1 MYSKYGTIYLN
12 IQKHS
17 EYVRYRD
24 DLTMISHIFCG
35 LKFCNFYSGE
45 NIMNPRKKMMKKS
58 ILSCLLAGLGAGAG
72 ILPIHASTPA
82 IAVSDPN
89 QTISSPIHYEG
100 HKEGTLYPGQGI
112 IYVPEKAS
120 GGTIT
125 IAPSDGEM
133 TGDFDIPYDHWAIR
147 KIKYY
152 GEITSSNIT
161 SRPEIRNV
169 IGIETD
175 SQYRGKIEIKEGT
188 KIALT
193 AKGIGIIGTVI
204 YNPMWSSGY
213 DNGEISPVIH
223 LPKNASLSF
232 VRTGTKTMNTQ
243 IWGLFNGAG
252 KMNADENLSIAMKAE
267 LSFPPTESIYR
278 PYDTSD
284 TEVAAVVNMH
294 GAVSLGDGYH
304 LSSEVT
310 APEGKIDGYISGI
323 ESGKQYNSPF
333 DMNGASLTLGKG
345 GKIDVSLTNNRD
357 YPTLYRNNLKIS
369 SFYARDTNIYIKDD
383 NTYTSWLGKNIKASS
398 VDGTGIYDSDRRYSP
413 HEVTIGNNF
422 TQKIILEEG
431 TMTGSI
437 DGVRIKSE
445 NKTKAMKVNIG
456 DHFTVSIN
464 NLGSTTT
471 STAFHA
477 SSSDIHIGDNANIIN
492 HQYSTK
498 WSDFY
503 AEFSK
508 SYEWKVCG
516 LKNSGATIALGKDS
530 AINVA
535 WHNQTNRSDIYSRV
549 IGISL
554 FKNIIIID
562 TAAFKRKGL
571 LSIGENGETTVS
583 GSNVPYIIG
592 IETPHDGF
600 IELGKNHTLS
610 VNASESNNNV
620 LGYLMCGGHIYADDE
635 FTLAVNGVT
644 DLTDAK
650 MYGIYNGL
658 GTFEGRN
665 TFSMEAKGKGYAYLA
680 GIYNG
685 RWNLPNY
692 VLYWNDNDPNAAES
706 KVTMGDHF
714 HMVVENDGLAYGIH
728 NDTNKINDG
737 DKEISAHTSIGKNA
751 DLSVK
756 GDEAYGIYS
765 SGKDNETLLD
775 DGASLAVE
783 GKTKSSGVYSGG
795 GALVKFAGSV
805 NLLFTGGGD
814 RKAVVSEG
822 EGSLS
827 EMTGN
832 GRKIISGNLSSKDE
846 GKISIAMDT
855 GDSSLT
861 GKSSVKK
868 GNTQITLKNGARW
881 KGDSSVEG
889 GTMNLSMYRGAVW
902 EGASLVHEG
911 SASVS
916 MDKGSLWKITGE
928 SHVTRLSL
936 NGSAMADMAYN
947 KDDHILT
954 IDHFIGKDG
963 VLNMKSDLESQT
975 GGDRVHIGESDEGS
989 SGFISVYDRSL
1000 ATGSKVVGN
1009 RLLLLVTDD
1018 SGKSSFEGKDLD
1030 TGGLWDVT
1038 PSIQQGG
1045 TFTDENGTPVGN
1057 GNEWYLVKIQKKIS
1071 KDADTLARNM
1081 KGNYGFYRQ
1090 SIDTLRQRLG
1100 DLRYDGQ
1107 REDRND
1113 IWARN
1118 SHGEFEADGYS
1129 GKYNFLQV
1137 GMDREA
1143 NRKSYYGFLVERGIS
1158 NPYYH
1163 MGSGKNHSLSYAL
1176 YATWLG
1182 DRGSYTDI
1190 VAKVGRNDGHIRT
1203 FSENEEGSWRENVR
1217 SLSFEYGR
1225 NLSLGKGY
1233 FIEPE
1238 VQLTLGH
1245 LSDNSYTTSHGTRVH
1260 QESFHSAIGRVG
1272 MVIGRKAMNRK
1283 HPFDF
1288 YAKISLLHEFGGNR
1302 SYTLDRT
1309 NNYGDAETFSG
1320 SDSYKDSWLE
1330 AGIGGNL
1337 QINDRTFLYMDAEK
1351 SFGSYFS
1358 KKWQYNL
1365 GIRWT
1370 F

>member
-1 MYSKYGTIYLN
+1 
-12 IQKHS
+12 
-17 EYVRYRD
+17 
-24 DLTMISHIFCG
+24 MISHIFCG

-82 IAVSDPN
+82 ITVSDPN

-100 HKEGTLYPGQGI
+100 QKEGTLGPGQGI
-112 IYVPEKAS
+112 IYVPKKAS

-133 TGDFDIPYDHWAIR
+133 TGDFDIPSDFWAVR
-147 KIKYY
+147 KKEYY
-152 GEITSSNIT
+152 GEMYSTDH
-161 SRPEIRNV
+161 RVHAEIRNV

-175 SQYRGKIEIKEGT
+175 SQYHGKIEIKEGT

-193 AKGIGIIGTVI
+193 AKGKGIIGTVI

-213 DNGEISPVIH
+213 DNGDISPVIH

-232 VRTGTKTMNTQ
+232 ARTGTKTMNTQ

-267 LSFPPTESIYR
+267 LSSPPTGSIYR
-278 PYDTSD
+278 PFDTSA
-284 TEVAAVVNMH
+284 TEVAAVVNSH

-310 APEGKIDGYISGI
+310 APEGKIDGRISGI
-323 ESGKQYNSPF
+323 ESGRQYNYPF
-333 DMNGASLTLGKG
+333 DMKGASLTLGKG

-357 YPTLYRNNLKIS
+357 YPTLYRNFLTIS
-369 SFYARDTNIYIKDD
+369 SMYAEDTNIYIKDD
-383 NTYTSWLGKNIKASS
+383 NTYTSWLGKNIKAIL
-398 VDGTGIYDSDRRYSP
+398 VDGIGIYDNGQRYNANNSP
-413 HEVTIGNNF
+413 HEVTIGNHF
-422 TQKIILEEG
+422 TQKIILEDG
-431 TMTGSI
+431 TMTASI
-437 DGVRIKSE
+437 DGVRFKSE
-445 NKTKAMKVNIG
+445 NRTKAMKVNIG

-477 SSSDIHIGDNANIIN
+477 SSSDIHIGDSTNIIN

-498 WSDFY
+498 WSDLY
-503 AEFSK
+503 EG
-508 SYEWKVCG
+508 SYYYDAWKVYG

-535 WHNQTNRSDIYSRV
+535 WHNQTNRSDIYSKV

-554 FKNIIIID
+554 FKNSMTLD
-562 TAAFKRKGL
+562 KAAFQRKGL

-583 GSNVPYIIG
+583 GSNVSYIIG
-592 IETPHDGF
+592 IETPQDGF

-620 LGYLMCGGHIYADDE
+620 LGYLMSGGHIYADDE
-635 FTLAVNGVT
+635 FTLSVNGVT

-650 MYGIYNGL
+650 MYGIYNSL
-658 GTFEGRN
+658 GTFEGKN

-692 VLYWNDNDPNAAES
+692 LLPFNDNDPNAAEI
-706 KVTMGDHF
+706 KVTMGDNF
-714 HMVVENDGLAYGIH
+714 HMAVENDGLAYGIH

-805 NLLFTGGGD
+805 NLFSTGGGD

-832 GRKIISGNLSSKDE
+832 GRKIISGDLSSKDE
-846 GKISIAMDT
+846 GRISIAMDT

-861 GKSSVKK
+861 GNSSVEK
-868 GNTQITLKNGARW
+868 GNTQITLKNGSRW
-881 KGDSSVEG
+881 KGDSSVDG
-889 GTMNLSMYRGAVW
+889 GAMNLSMERSAVW
-902 EGASLVHEG
+902 EGASLLHEG

-916 MDKGSLWKITGE
+916 MDNGSLWKITGE
-928 SHVTRLSL
+928 SHVTSLSL

-947 KDDHILT
+947 KDDHTLT
-954 IDHFIGKDG
+954 IDHFSGKDG
-963 VLNMKSDLESQT
+963 VLNMKSDLGSET
-975 GGDRVHIGESDEGS
+975 DGDKVHILEAEDSS
-989 SGFISVYDRSL
+989 SGFISVYDKSL
-1000 ATGSKVVGN
+1000 ATGSTVVGN
-1009 RLLLLVTDD
+1009 KTLLLVTDD
-1018 SGKSSFEGKDLD
+1018 SGKAVFEGKDLD
-1030 TGGLWDVT
+1030 TGGLWDIT
-1038 PSIQQGG
+1038 PSIQRGDTILDDSGNPKGG
-1045 TFTDENGTPVGN
+1045 EK
-1057 GNEWYLVKIQKKIS
+1057 EWYLVKLQKKTTE
-1071 KDADTLARNM
+1071 DANTLIQGM
-1081 KGNYGFYRQ
+1081 KGTYGLYREAL
-1090 SIDTLRQRLG
+1090 DTLRQRLG
-1100 DLRYDGQ
+1100 DLRHDGQ

-1118 SHGEFEADGYS
+1118 SHGEYEIHGYA

-1158 NPYYH
+1158 NSSYH
-1163 MGSGKNHSLSYAL
+1163 MGSGKNHTLSYAL

-1182 DRGSYTDI
+1182 DDGSYTDI
-1190 VAKVGRNDGHIRT
+1190 IAKTGRNDGRIRT

-1217 SLSFEYGR
+1217 SLSIEYGR
-1225 NLSLGKGY
+1225 TLPLGSGY
-1233 FIEPE
+1233 FVEPE
-1238 VQLTLGH
+1238 AQLILGRLGDH
-1245 LSDNSYTTSHGTRVH
+1245 SYTTSQGTHVH
-1260 QESFHSAIGRVG
+1260 QESFDSAIGRVG
-1272 MVIGRKAMNRK
+1272 LVLGRKSADRK
-1283 HPFDF
+1283 NPFDF
-1288 YAKISLLHEFGGNR
+1288 YAKVSLLHEFGGNR
-1302 SYTLDRT
+1302 SYTLNRI
-1309 NNYGDAETFSG
+1309 NNYGDAESVSG
-1320 SDSYKDSWLE
+1320 TDSYRDTWVE

-1337 QINDRTFLYMDAEK
+1337 TINDSTFLYMDAEK
-1351 SFGSYFS
+1351 SFGSHFS

>member
-1 MYSKYGTIYLN
+1 
-12 IQKHS
+12 
-17 EYVRYRD
+17 
-24 DLTMISHIFCG
+24 MISHIFCG

-45 NIMNPRKKMMKKS
+45 NIMNPRKKIMKKS

-82 IAVSDPN
+82 IKVSDPN
-89 QTISSPIHYEG
+89 QTISSPIHYKGRE
-100 HKEGTLYPGQGI
+100 EGTLDPGQGI
-112 IYVPEKAS
+112 IYVPKKAS

-133 TGDFDIPYDHWAIR
+133 TGDFDIPHDYSATR
-147 KIKYY
+147 KKEYY
-152 GEITSSNIT
+152 GEIYSTSLRT
-161 SRPEIRNV
+161 YPEIRNV

-193 AKGIGIIGTVI
+193 AKGKGIIGTVI

-213 DNGEISPVIH
+213 DNGDISPVIH

-232 VRTGTKTMNTQ
+232 ARTGTKTMNTQ

-267 LSFPPTESIYR
+267 LSSPPTGSIYR
-278 PYDTSD
+278 PFDTSA
-284 TEVAAVVNMH
+284 TEVAAVVNSH

-310 APEGKIDGYISGI
+310 APEGKIDGRISGI
-323 ESGKQYNSPF
+323 ESGRQYNYPF
-333 DMNGASLTLGKG
+333 DMKGASLTLGKG

-357 YPTLYRNNLKIS
+357 YPTLYRNFLTIS
-369 SFYARDTNIYIKDD
+369 SMYAEDTNIYIKDD
-383 NTYTSWLGKNIKASS
+383 NTYTSWLGKNIKAIL
-398 VDGTGIYDSDRRYSP
+398 VDGIGIYDNGQRYNANNSP
-413 HEVTIGNNF
+413 HEVTIGNHF
-422 TQKIILEEG
+422 TQKIILEDG
-431 TMTGSI
+431 TMTASI
-437 DGVRIKSE
+437 DGVRFKSE
-445 NKTKAMKVNIG
+445 NRTKAMKVNIG

-477 SSSDIHIGDNANIIN
+477 SSSDIHIGDSTNIIN

-498 WSDFY
+498 WSDLY
-503 AEFSK
+503 EG
-508 SYEWKVCG
+508 SYYYDAWKVYG

-535 WHNQTNRSDIYSRV
+535 WHNQTNRSDIYSKV

-554 FKNIIIID
+554 FKNSMTLD
-562 TAAFKRKGL
+562 KAAFQRKGL

-583 GSNVPYIIG
+583 GSNVSYIIG
-592 IETPHDGF
+592 IETPQDGF

-620 LGYLMCGGHIYADDE
+620 LGYLMSGGHIYADDE
-635 FTLAVNGVT
+635 FTLSVNGVT

-650 MYGIYNGL
+650 MYGIYNSL
-658 GTFEGRN
+658 GTFEGKN

-692 VLYWNDNDPNAAES
+692 LLPFNDNDPNAAEI
-706 KVTMGDHF
+706 KVTMGDNF
-714 HMVVENDGLAYGIH
+714 HMAVENDGLAYGIH

-805 NLLFTGGGD
+805 NLLSTGGGD

-832 GRKIISGNLSSKDE
+832 GRKIISGDLSSKDE

-861 GKSSVKK
+861 GKSSVEK
-868 GNTQITLKNGARW
+868 GNTQIALKNGARW

-889 GTMNLSMYRGAVW
+889 GTMNLSIYRGAVW

-947 KDDHILT
+947 KDDHTLT
-954 IDHFIGKDG
+954 IDHFSGKDG

-1045 TFTDENGTPVGN
+1045 TFTDENGNPVGN
-1057 GNEWYLVKIQKKIS
+1057 ENEWYLVKIQKKIS
-1071 KDADTLARNM
+1071 NDADTLNRSM

-1100 DLRYDGQ
+1100 DLRHDGQ

-1129 GKYNFLQV
+1129 GRYNFLQV
-1137 GMDREA
+1137 GMDSRA

-1158 NPYYH
+1158 NPSYH

>member
-1 MYSKYGTIYLN
+1 
-12 IQKHS
+12 
-17 EYVRYRD
+17 
-24 DLTMISHIFCG
+24 MISHIFCG

-45 NIMNPRKKMMKKS
+45 NIMNPRKKIMKKS

-82 IAVSDPN
+82 ITVSDPN
-89 QTISSPIHYEG
+89 QTISSPIHYKGRE
-100 HKEGTLYPGQGI
+100 EGTLDPGQGI

-133 TGDFDIPYDHWAIR
+133 TGDFDIPRDFWAIR
-147 KIKYY
+147 KKEYY
-152 GEITSSNIT
+152 GQIYSTSLRT
-161 SRPEIRNV
+161 YPEIRNV

-193 AKGIGIIGTVI
+193 TKGKGFIGTVI

-213 DNGEISPVIH
+213 DDNGNISPVIH
-223 LPKNASLSF
+223 LQKNAFLSF
-232 VRTGTKTMNTQ
+232 VRTGTETMNTQ

-267 LSFPPTESIYR
+267 LSSPTTGKIYE
-278 PYDTSD
+278 PFYTSD
-284 TEVAAVVNMH
+284 TEVAAVVNIH

-323 ESGKQYNSPF
+323 ESGKQLNYQFN
-333 DMNGASLTLGKG
+333 MKGASLTLGKG
-345 GKIDVSLTNNRD
+345 GKIDVSLTNNRE
-357 YPTLYRNNLKIS
+357 YATLYRNNLEIS

-398 VDGTGIYDSDRRYSP
+398 VDGIRIHDSDRRYSP
-413 HEVTIGNNF
+413 HEVTIGNHF
-422 TQKIILEEG
+422 TQNIILEEG

-437 DGVRIKSE
+437 DGVRLKSE
-445 NKTKAMKVNIG
+445 NKTRAMKVDIG
-456 DHFTVSIN
+456 NHFTVSIN

-477 SSSDIHIGDNANIIN
+477 SSSDIHIGDSAQIIN

-498 WSDFY
+498 WSDY
-503 AEFSK
+503 N
-508 SYEWKVCG
+508 SYGWRVYG

-530 AINVA
+530 IIDAA

-554 FKNIIIID
+554 FKNIMIFDI
-562 TAAFKRKGL
+562 AAFQRKGL
-571 LSIGENGETTVS
+571 LSIGENGKTTVS
-583 GSNVPYIIG
+583 GSNVSYIIG
-592 IETPHDGF
+592 IETPQDGF

-620 LGYLMCGGHIYADDE
+620 LGYLMSGGHIYADDE

-658 GTFEGRN
+658 GTFEGKN

-685 RWNLPNY
+685 RWNLSNY
-692 VLYWNDNDPNAAES
+692 FLNRNDNDPNAAES

-728 NDTNKINDG
+728 NDTNKINDR
-737 DKEISAHTSIGKNA
+737 DKEISAHTSIGKDA
-751 DLSVK
+751 ILSVK

-765 SGKDNETLLD
+765 IGKDNETLLD
-775 DGASLAVE
+775 DGASLTVE
-783 GKTKSSGVYSGG
+783 GKAKASGVYSQG
-795 GALVKFAGSV
+795 GAHVKFSGAV
-805 NLLFTGGGD
+805 NLLSLRAED
-814 RKAVVSEG
+814 RKAVISEG

-832 GRKIISGNLSSKDE
+832 GRKIISGDLSSKDE
-846 GKISIAMDT
+846 GRISIAMDT

-861 GKSSVKK
+861 GNSSVEK
-868 GNTQITLKNGARW
+868 GNTQITLKNGSRW
-881 KGDSSVEG
+881 KGDSSVDG
-889 GTMNLSMYRGAVW
+889 GAMNLSMERSAVW
-902 EGASLVHEG
+902 EGASLLHEG

-916 MDKGSLWKITGE
+916 MDNGSLWKITGE
-928 SHVTRLSL
+928 SHVTSLSL

-947 KDDHILT
+947 KDDHTLT
-954 IDHFIGKDG
+954 IDHFSGKDG
-963 VLNMKSDLESQT
+963 VLNMKSDLGSET
-975 GGDRVHIGESDEGS
+975 DGDKAHILEAEDGA
-989 SGFISVYDRSL
+989 SGFISVYDKSL
-1000 ATGSKVVGN
+1000 ATGATVVGN
-1009 RLLLLVTDD
+1009 KTLLLVTDD
-1018 SGKSSFEGKDLD
+1018 SGNATFEGKDLD
-1030 TGGLWDVT
+1030 TGGLWDIT
-1038 PSIQQGG
+1038 PSIQRGD
-1045 TFTDENGTPVGN
+1045 TILDDSGN
-1057 GNEWYLVKIQKKIS
+1057 PKGRENEWYLVKLKKKTTEDTNTLIQG
-1071 KDADTLARNM
+1071 M
-1081 KGNYGFYRQ
+1081 KGTYGLYRQ
-1090 SIDTLRQRLG
+1090 SLDTLRQRLG
-1100 DLRYDGQ
+1100 DLRQ
-1107 REDRND
+1107 ERKREDKND

-1118 SHGEFEADGYS
+1118 SHGEYEIDGHT

-1158 NPYYH
+1158 NSSYH
-1163 MGSGKNHSLSYAL
+1163 MGSGKNHTLSYAL

-1182 DRGSYTDI
+1182 DDGSYTDI
-1190 VAKVGRNDGHIRT
+1190 IAKTGRNDGRIRT

>member
-1 MYSKYGTIYLN
+1 
-12 IQKHS
+12 
-17 EYVRYRD
+17 
-24 DLTMISHIFCG
+24 MISHIFCG

-82 IAVSDPN
+82 ITVSDLN

-100 HKEGTLYPGQGI
+100 HKESTLYPGQGI
-112 IYVPEKAS
+112 IYVPKKAS

-133 TGDFDIPYDHWAIR
+133 TGDFDIPHDYYATR
-147 KIKYY
+147 KKEYY
-152 GEITSSNIT
+152 GELYSVDHS
-161 SRPEIRNV
+161 PHGEIRNV

-193 AKGIGIIGTVI
+193 AKGEGIIGTVI

-213 DNGEISPVIH
+213 DNGDISPVIH
-223 LPKNASLSF
+223 LQKNASLSF
-232 VRTGTKTMNTQ
+232 VRTGTKTTNTQ

-267 LSFPPTESIYR
+267 LSSPPTGNIYR
-278 PYDTSD
+278 PFDTSD
-284 TEVAAVVNMH
+284 TEVAAVVNNH

-310 APEGKIDGYISGI
+310 APEGKIGGYISGI
-323 ESGKQYNSPF
+323 ESGRQYNYPF
-333 DMNGASLTLGKG
+333 DMKGASLTLGKG

-357 YPTLYRNNLKIS
+357 YATLYRNFLTIS
-369 SFYARDTNIYIKDD
+369 SMYAEDTNIYIKDD

-398 VDGTGIYDSDRRYSP
+398 VNGIGIYDNGRRSDEGQLIRK
-413 HEVTIGNNF
+413 VNIGNNF
-422 TQKIILEEG
+422 TQNVILEDGTITSSVEG
-431 TMTGSI
+431 I
-437 DGVRIKSE
+437 RIKSE
-445 NKTKAMKVNIG
+445 HKTKAMNVDIG
-456 DHFTVSIN
+456 DNFRLAIEN
-464 NLGSTTT
+464 QGSTIS
-471 STAFHA
+471 STAFLI
-477 SSSDIHIGDNANIIN
+477 SSSNVKIGDGATIIN
-492 HQYSTK
+492 HQN
-498 WSDFY
+498 
-503 AEFSK
+503 SK
-508 SYEWKVCG
+508 QWGDYNSGFNYNYVWKVYG
-516 LKNSGATIALGKDS
+516 VKNSGATIAFGKGGTID
-530 AINVA
+530 VA
-535 WHNQTNRSDIYSRV
+535 WHNQTPRDDVFSRV
-549 IGISL
+549 TGISM
-554 FKNIIIID
+554 FKNNMIED
-562 TAAFKRKGL
+562 RVAFYRKGL
-571 LSIGENGETTVS
+571 FSMEENGKTKVS
-583 GSNVPYIIG
+583 GSNIPYIIG
-592 IETPHDGF
+592 IETPQDGF
-600 IELGKNHTLS
+600 IKLGKNHTLS
-610 VNASESNNNV
+610 VNASKSNNNV
-620 LGYLMCGGHIYADDE
+620 LGYLIYGGQIMTDE
-635 FTLAVNGVT
+635 QSSIKVNGET
-644 DLTDAK
+644 DLKDSA
-650 MYGIYNGL
+650 MYGIYNNVGA
-658 GTFEGRN
+658 FEGKN
-665 TFSMEAKGKGYAYLA
+665 SLTLDTKGKGYAYLA

-685 RWNLPNY
+685 QCRLSTY
-692 VLYWNDNDPNAAES
+692 ILSDYGFDPDSTEGR
-706 KVTMGDHF
+706 VTIGDQLQLTA
-714 HMVVENDGLAYGIH
+714 ENDGLAYGIH
-728 NDTNKINDG
+728 ADTAKINNTDH
-737 DKEISAHTSIGKNA
+737 EISAITTIGKEA
-751 DLSVK
+751 AISVK
-756 GDEAYGIYS
+756 GNEAYGIYS
-765 SGKDNETLLD
+765 RGKDNETRID
-775 DGASLAVE
+775 DGASLNVE
-783 GKTKSSGVYSGG
+783 GKSSAAGVYSMDGG
-795 GALVKFAGSV
+795 HVQFAGAV
-805 NLLFTGGGD
+805 NLISKGSGD
-814 RKAVVSEG
+814 TKAVISEG
-822 EGSLS
+822 EGSLT
-827 EMTGN
+827 EMTGRGN
-832 GRKIISGNLSSKDE
+832 KNISGDLYSKDK
-846 GKISIAMDT
+846 GAISIMMDT
-855 GDSSLT
+855 DDSYLT
-861 GKSSVKK
+861 GKSTVD
-868 GNTQITLKNGARW
+868 G
-881 KGDSSVEG
+881 GD
-889 GTMNLSMYRGAVW
+889 THISMENGAVW
-902 EGASLVHEG
+902 EGSSLVDGG
-911 SASVS
+911 SASIS
-916 MDKGSLWKITGE
+916 IAKSALWKITGE
-928 SHVTRLSL
+928 SQVTNLSL
-936 NGSAMADMAYN
+936 YSYGMADMAYSRE
-947 KDDHILT
+947 DHILSVA
-954 IDHFIGKDG
+954 HFDGKDG
-963 VLNMKSDLESQT
+963 IFNLKSDLESQT

-1071 KDADTLARNM
+1071 KDADTLTRNM

-1137 GMDREA
+1137 GMDSRA

-1158 NPYYH
+1158 NPSYH

-1182 DRGSYTDI
+1182 DQGSYTDI

-1217 SLSFEYGR
+1217 SLSFEYGS

-1309 NNYGDAETFSG
+1309 NNYGDAESVSG
-1320 SDSYKDSWLE
+1320 TDSYRDAWVE

-1337 QINDRTFLYMDAEK
+1337 TINDSTFLYMDAEK
-1351 SFGSYFS
+1351 SFGSHFS

>member
-1 MYSKYGTIYLN
+1 
-12 IQKHS
+12 
-17 EYVRYRD
+17 
-24 DLTMISHIFCG
+24 MISHIFCG

-45 NIMNPRKKMMKKS
+45 NIMNPRKKIMKKS

-82 IAVSDPN
+82 IKVSDPD

-100 HKEGTLYPGQGI
+100 QKEGTLGPGQGI
-112 IYVPEKAS
+112 IYVPKKAS

-133 TGDFDIPYDHWAIR
+133 TGDFDIPSDFWAVR
-147 KIKYY
+147 KKEYY
-152 GEITSSNIT
+152 GEMYSTNH
-161 SRPEIRNV
+161 RVHAEIRNV

-175 SQYRGKIEIKEGT
+175 SQYRGNVEIKEGT
-188 KIALT
+188 EIALT
-193 AKGIGIIGTVI
+193 AKGKGIIGTVI

-213 DNGEISPVIH
+213 DDNGNISPVIH
-223 LPKNASLSF
+223 LQKNASLSF
-232 VRTGTKTMNTQ
+232 VRTGTETMNTQ

-267 LSFPPTESIYR
+267 LSSPPTGSIYR
-278 PYDTSD
+278 PFDTSA
-284 TEVAAVVNMH
+284 TEVAAVVNSH

-310 APEGKIDGYISGI
+310 APEGKIDGRISGI
-323 ESGKQYNSPF
+323 ESGRQYNYQF
-333 DMNGASLTLGKG
+333 DMKGASLTLGKG

-357 YPTLYRNNLKIS
+357 YPTLYRNFLTIS
-369 SFYARDTNIYIKDD
+369 SMYAEDTNIYIKDD
-383 NTYTSWLGKNIKASS
+383 NTYTSWLGKNIKAIL
-398 VDGTGIYDSDRRYSP
+398 VDGIGIYDNGQRYNANNSP
-413 HEVTIGNNF
+413 HEVTIGNHF
-422 TQKIILEEG
+422 TQKIILEDG
-431 TMTGSI
+431 TMTASI
-437 DGVRIKSE
+437 DGVRFKSE
-445 NKTKAMKVNIG
+445 NRTKAMKVNIG

-477 SSSDIHIGDNANIIN
+477 SSSDIHIGDSTNIIN

-498 WSDFY
+498 WSDLY
-503 AEFSK
+503 EG
-508 SYEWKVCG
+508 SYYYDAWKVYG

-535 WHNQTNRSDIYSRV
+535 WHNQTNRSDIYSKV

-554 FKNIIIID
+554 FKNSMTLD
-562 TAAFKRKGL
+562 KAAFQRKGL

-583 GSNVPYIIG
+583 GSNVSYIIG
-592 IETPHDGF
+592 IETPQDGF

-620 LGYLMCGGHIYADDE
+620 LGYLMSGGHIYADDE
-635 FTLAVNGVT
+635 FTLSVNGVT

-650 MYGIYNGL
+650 MYGIYNSL
-658 GTFEGRN
+658 GTFEGKN

-692 VLYWNDNDPNAAES
+692 LLPFSDNDPNAAEI
-706 KVTMGDHF
+706 KVTMGDNF
-714 HMVVENDGLAYGIH
+714 HMAVENDGLAYGIH

-805 NLLFTGGGD
+805 NLFSTGGGD

-832 GRKIISGNLSSKDE
+832 GRKIISGDLSSKDE
-846 GKISIAMDT
+846 GKISIAMGT

-861 GKSSVKK
+861 GKSSVEK
-868 GNTQITLKNGARW
+868 GNTQIALKNGARW

-911 SASVS
+911 SVSVS

-947 KDDHILT
+947 KDDHTLT
-954 IDHFIGKDG
+954 IDHFSGKDG
-963 VLNMKSDLESQT
+963 VLNMKSDLGSET
-975 GGDRVHIGESDEGS
+975 DGDKAHILEAEDGA
-989 SGFISVYDRSL
+989 SGFISVYDKSL
-1000 ATGSKVVGN
+1000 ATGATVVGN
-1009 RLLLLVTDD
+1009 KTLLLVTDD
-1018 SGKSSFEGKDLD
+1018 SGNATFEGKDLD
-1030 TGGLWDVT
+1030 TGGLWDIT
-1038 PSIQQGG
+1038 PSIQRGD
-1045 TFTDENGTPVGN
+1045 TILDDSGN
-1057 GNEWYLVKIQKKIS
+1057 PKGRENEWYLVKLKKKTTEDTNTLIQGMS
-1071 KDADTLARNM
+1071 GTYSL
-1081 KGNYGFYRQ
+1081 YRQ
-1090 SIDTLRQRLG
+1090 SLDTLRQRLG
-1100 DLRYDGQ
+1100 DLRQ
-1107 REDRND
+1107 ERRREDRND

-1118 SHGEFEADGYS
+1118 SHGEYEIHGYA

-1158 NPYYH
+1158 NSSYH
-1163 MGSGKNHSLSYAL
+1163 MGSGKNHTLSYAL

-1182 DRGSYTDI
+1182 DDGSYTDI
-1190 VAKVGRNDGHIRT
+1190 IAKAGRNDGRIHT

-1245 LSDNSYTTSHGTRVH
+1245 LSDNSYTTSHGTHVH
-1260 QESFHSAIGRVG
+1260 QESFDSAVGRVG
-1272 MVIGRKAMNRK
+1272 LVLGRKSADRK
-1283 HPFDF
+1283 NPFDF
-1288 YAKISLLHEFGGNR
+1288 YAKVSLLHEFGGNR
-1302 SYTLDRT
+1302 SYTLSRI
-1309 NNYGDAETFSG
+1309 NNYGDAESVSG
-1320 SDSYKDSWLE
+1320 TDSYRDTWVE

-1337 QINDRTFLYMDAEK
+1337 TINDRTFLYMDAEK
-1351 SFGSYFS
+1351 SFGSHFG

>member
-1 MYSKYGTIYLN
+1 
-12 IQKHS
+12 
-17 EYVRYRD
+17 
-24 DLTMISHIFCG
+24 MISHIFYG

-82 IAVSDPN
+82 ITVSDLN

-100 HKEGTLYPGQGI
+100 HKESTLYPGQGI
-112 IYVPEKAS
+112 IYVPKKAS

-193 AKGIGIIGTVI
+193 AKGKGIIGTVI

-323 ESGKQYNSPF
+323 ESGKQYNHRF
-333 DMNGASLTLGKG
+333 DMKGTSLTLGKG

-357 YPTLYRNNLKIS
+357 YATLYRNNLTIS
-369 SFYARDTNIYIKDD
+369 SMYAEDTNIYIKDD

-398 VDGTGIYDSDRRYSP
+398 VDGIGIYNKRYSS

-437 DGVRIKSE
+437 DGVRL
-445 NKTKAMKVNIG
+445 AMKANIG

-471 STAFHA
+471 SAAFHA
-477 SSSDIHIGDNANIIN
+477 SSSDIHIGGSANIIN

-498 WSDFY
+498 WSDFDP
-503 AEFSK
+503 EFPN
-508 SYEWKVCG
+508 YNVWKVYG

-554 FKNIIIID
+554 FK
-562 TAAFKRKGL
+562 AAFQRKGGL

-583 GSNVPYIIG
+583 GSNVSYIIG

-620 LGYLMCGGHIYADDE
+620 LGYLMSGGHIYADDE

-692 VLYWNDNDPNAAES
+692 FLNWKDNDPNAAES

-775 DGASLAVE
+775 DGASLTVE

-805 NLLFTGGGD
+805 NLLSTGGGD

-832 GRKIISGNLSSKDE
+832 GRKIISGDLSSKDE

-861 GKSSVKK
+861 GKSSVEK
-868 GNTQITLKNGARW
+868 GNTQIALKNGARW

-1045 TFTDENGTPVGN
+1045 TFTDENGNPVGN
-1057 GNEWYLVKIQKKIS
+1057 ENEWYLVKIQKKIS
-1071 KDADTLARNM
+1071 NDADTLNRSM

-1100 DLRYDGQ
+1100 DLRHDGQ

-1129 GKYNFLQV
+1129 GRYNFLQV
-1137 GMDREA
+1137 GMDSRA

-1158 NPYYH
+1158 NSSYH
-1163 MGSGKNHSLSYAL
+1163 MGSGKNHTLSYAL

-1182 DRGSYTDI
+1182 DDGSYTDI
-1190 VAKVGRNDGHIRT
+1190 IAKTGRNDGRIRT
-1203 FSENEEGSWRENVR
+1203 FSENEEGYWRENVR
-1217 SLSFEYGR
+1217 SLSIEYGR
-1225 NLSLGKGY
+1225 TLPLGSGY
-1233 FIEPE
+1233 FVEPE
-1238 VQLTLGH
+1238 AQLILGRLGDH
-1245 LSDNSYTTSHGTRVH
+1245 SYTTSQGTHVH
-1260 QESFHSAIGRVG
+1260 QESFDSAIGRVG
-1272 MVIGRKAMNRK
+1272 LVLGRKSVDRK
-1283 HPFDF
+1283 NPFDF
-1288 YAKISLLHEFGGNR
+1288 YAKVSLLHEFGGNR
-1302 SYTLDRT
+1302 NYTLNRI
-1309 NNYGDAETFSG
+1309 NNYGDAESVSG
-1320 SDSYKDSWLE
+1320 TDSYRDTWVE

-1337 QINDRTFLYMDAEK
+1337 TINDSTFLYMDAEK
-1351 SFGSYFS
+1351 SFGSHFS

>member
-1 MYSKYGTIYLN
+1 
-12 IQKHS
+12 
-17 EYVRYRD
+17 
-24 DLTMISHIFCG
+24 MISHIFCG

-82 IAVSDPN
+82 ITVSDPN

-100 HKEGTLYPGQGI
+100 HKESTLYPGQGI
-112 IYVPEKAS
+112 IYVPKKAS

-133 TGDFDIPYDHWAIR
+133 TGDFDIPHDTWATR

-152 GEITSSNIT
+152 GELYSSNIT
-161 SRPEIRNV
+161 SHPEIRNV

-193 AKGIGIIGTVI
+193 AKGAGIIGTVI

-213 DNGEISPVIH
+213 DNGDISPVIH

-232 VRTGTKTMNTQ
+232 VRTGTNTMNTQ

-267 LSFPPTESIYR
+267 LSSPPTGNIYQ
-278 PYDTSD
+278 PFNTSD
-284 TEVAAVVNMH
+284 TEVAAVVNIH

-323 ESGKQYNSPF
+323 ESGKQYNHRF
-333 DMNGASLTLGKG
+333 DMKGTSLTLGKG

-357 YPTLYRNNLKIS
+357 YATLYRNNLTIS
-369 SFYARDTNIYIKDD
+369 SMYAEDTNIYIKDD

-398 VDGTGIYDSDRRYSP
+398 VDGIGIYNKRYSS

-437 DGVRIKSE
+437 DGVRL
-445 NKTKAMKVNIG
+445 AMKTNIG

-471 STAFHA
+471 SAAFHA
-477 SSSDIHIGDNANIIN
+477 SSSDIHIGDSANIIN

-498 WSDFY
+498 WSDFDP
-503 AEFSK
+503 EFPN
-508 SYEWKVCG
+508 YNVWKVYG

-554 FKNIIIID
+554 FK
-562 TAAFKRKGL
+562 AAFQRKGGL

-583 GSNVPYIIG
+583 GSNVSYIIG

-620 LGYLMCGGHIYADDE
+620 LGYLMSGGHIYADDE

-692 VLYWNDNDPNAAES
+692 FLNWKDNDPNAAES
-706 KVTMGDHF
+706 KVTMGDNF

-775 DGASLAVE
+775 DGASLTVE

-805 NLLFTGGGD
+805 NLLSTGGGD

-832 GRKIISGNLSSKDE
+832 GRKIISGDLSSKDE

-861 GKSSVKK
+861 GKSSVEK
-868 GNTQITLKNGARW
+868 GNTQIALKNGARW

-947 KDDHILT
+947 KDNHILT

-963 VLNMKSDLESQT
+963 VLNMKTDLGSET
-975 GGDRVHIGESDEGS
+975 NGDKVHILEAEDSS
-989 SGFISVYDRSL
+989 SGFISVYDKSL
-1000 ATGSKVVGN
+1000 VTGSTVVGN
-1009 RLLLLVTDD
+1009 KTLLLVTDD
-1018 SGKSSFEGKDLD
+1018 SGKAVFEGKDLD
-1030 TGGLWDVT
+1030 TGGLWDIT
-1038 PSIQQGG
+1038 PSIQRGD
-1045 TFTDENGTPVGN
+1045 TILDDSGN
-1057 GNEWYLVKIQKKIS
+1057 PKGREKEWYLVKLQKKTTE
-1071 KDADTLARNM
+1071 DANTLIQGM
-1081 KGNYGFYRQ
+1081 KGTYGLYREAL
-1090 SIDTLRQRLG
+1090 DTLRQRLG
-1100 DLRYDGQ
+1100 DLRHDGQ

-1129 GKYNFLQV
+1129 GRYNFLQV

-1158 NPYYH
+1158 NPSYH